1 MGLFGDFGE
10 VKGFRV
16 VIGWWLKSPDGDG
29 LWEFNVSDVGLVGG
43 VGGPQVKAC
52 AFTWGFADLCISD
65 ARVLGGGCGVV
76 AVVTWRAMSVRFLF
90 FFLLDGSRDIAC
102 DVP

>member
-29 LWEFNVSDVGLVGG
+29 LWEFNVSDVGLVGCVG
-43 VGGPQVKAC
+43 VSPSKGVC
-52 AFTWGFADLCISD
+52 LYLGF
-65 ARVLGGGCGVV
+65 LGL
-76 AVVTWRAMSVRFLF
+76 AHL
-90 FFLLDGSRDIAC
+90 
-102 DVP
+102 